1 MINKVINLVQ
11 VLFSKKKICNTDQE
25 RAVERARKIAQS
37 SAVGLV
43 SRLTNVLSGLI
54 TVPLTLPYL
63 GIEQFG
69 IWMALTGFIAFL
81 SFTDLGISIGLQTAL
96 SKCDGEDDKV
106 KPSSY
111 ISSAMALILI
121 IVLLLI
127 VFTCFL
133 LPLLDVTYLI
143 KLEKT
148 DTELL
153 LITTQVL
160 ILTFAFGLPAGL
172 VQRVFEAYQYGV
184 YSNSLLI
191 IGRVFSLISVFVSIE
206 LGFGLPIMLMLYMGL
221 PFAVL
226 ILGGGYLF
234 YTRKWLRPNVL
245 KIKSKFIKEILS
257 VGALALFAQLGSSI
271 MTTGPLLILSS
282 NYGAAA
288 IVPFALTQRLLGV
301 VSILLSAVL
310 GPLWPAYTEAKA
322 RGDILW
328 IKKTFYK
335 SILFSIVAVIPFFIF
350 FTVAGQWLIE
360 IWSGDSL
367 VVPSFSLLMVCN
379 VWMVIFAGIRA
390 LSMFLNGIGQF
401 KGQAIY
407 GLLLPI
413 IAVFIGGS
421 LPLDYGIT
429 LCLAVMIFTGDTG
442 RLIAQGIESRVH
454 LKRLA
459 I

>member
-1 MINKVINLVQ
+1 MINKLKKLVK
-11 VLFSKKKICNTDQE
+11 VLFSKERSCNTDQE
-25 RAVERARKIAQS
+25 RSAERARKIAQS
-37 SAVGLV
+37 SAVALV
-43 SRLTNVLSGLI
+43 SRLVNVLAGLI

-63 GIEQFG
+63 GVEQFG

-96 SKCDGEDDKV
+96 SRCDGEDNKI

-111 ISSAMALILI
+111 ISSAMALISTI
-121 IVLLLI
+121 VVLLVL
-127 VFTCFL
+127 FTCFL
-133 LPLLDVTYLI
+133 LPLLDVTHLI

-148 DTELL
+148 APDLL

-191 IGRVFSLISVFVSIE
+191 IGRVFSLISVFVCIE
-206 LGFGLPIMLMLYMGL
+206 LGFGLPIMLMFYMGL

-234 YTRKWLRPNVL
+234 YTRKWLRPDVF
-245 KIKSKFIKEILS
+245 KIKFKFIKEILS
-257 VGALALFAQLGSSI
+257 VGVLALFAQLGSSI

-288 IVPFALTQRLLGV
+288 IVPFALAQRLLGV
-301 VSILLSAVL
+301 VSTLLSAVL

-328 IKKTFYK
+328 VKKTFYK
-335 SILFSIVAVIPFFIF
+335 SILLALVTVVPFFIF
-350 FTVAGQWLIE
+350 FTIAGQWLIE
-360 IWSGDSL
+360 LWSGDNM
-367 VVPSFSLLMVCN
+367 VVPSFGLLMACN
-379 VWMVIFAGIRA
+379 VWMVIFSGIRV
-390 LSMFLNGIGQF
+390 LSMFLNGLSHF

-413 IAVFIGGS
+413 IAVLIGGS

-429 LCLAVMIFTGDTG
+429 LCLVTMIFIGEMG
-442 RLIAQGIESRVH
+442 RLVAMAIESRVH
-454 LKRLA
+454 LRRLA